1 MGRILGSSV
10 QGKKSDDGTVD
21 GVRNPGGRPSPETKE
36 AGAHHTSL
44 LFYVPNRVLSR
55 IRVPLRS
62 ADMRSVIAL
71 FSIMLLVGYPAKQS
85 RAQSG
90 PPVRAMGS
98 GAVFSGRVVRAPDGS
113 PLAGSDVSLAGA
125 DRHVVTDSGGA
136 FRVDGLPSGTQLV
149 ELRHVGFQA
158 RRDTVTL
165 SAGTEVVR
173 TYTLLAQTAQLDTV
187 KTVSAGRKYTSPML
201 RAFEA
206 RRLSGQGGRFVSDS
220 EFRKSEN
227 STLANVLTRIPGVS
241 LYRGQT
247 LVSSR
252 KACRGLAF
260 QPKAGCVRGQPD
272 CYVTIYLDAAM
283 LYTARMADDGVS
295 PPDDDDRAGESC
307 QADDL
312 AWLRRREH
320 LDGD

>member
-1 MGRILGSSV
+1 MTRCEP
-10 QGKKSDDGTVD
+10 
-21 GVRNPGGRPSPETKE
+21 R
-36 AGAHHTSL
+36 
-44 LFYVPNRVLSR
+44 
-55 IRVPLRS
+55 RS
-62 ADMRSVIAL
+62 AGMRLVSAM
-71 FSIMLLVGYPAKQS
+71 FSIMLLVGYSAKQG

-90 PPVRAMGS
+90 PPVRDVGS
-98 GAVFSGRVVRAPDGS
+98 GAIFSGRVLRAGDGA
-113 PLAGSDVSLAGA
+113 PLAGSDIWLAGS

-149 ELRHVGFQA
+149 EIRHVGFQSK
-158 RRDTVTL
+158 RDTVML

-173 TYTLLAQTAQLDTV
+173 TYTLLAQTARLDTV

-206 RRLSGQGGRFVSDS
+206 RRLSGQGGRFISDS

-272 CYVTIYLDAAM
+272 CYVTIYLDGAM